1 MNMAKKIVV
10 NCIDK
15 DAFKRIEGLTKSPDD
30 VEKIKQRFY
39 LDTIESVIWK
49 RYQVASCIFDA
60 FAQNCFYIADLLEVG
75 LITDDD
81 ESTLNAL
88 NIELFHKENN
98 KKRGD

>member
-1 MNMAKKIVV
+1 MIKIGFVDGNAV
-10 NCIDK
+10 K
-15 DAFKRIEGLTKSPDD
+15 VIEELTKTRDG
-30 VEKIKQRFY
+30 VEQIKKAFYIDAVSAVMHQRYDFMG
-39 LDTIESVIWK
+39 
-49 RYQVASCIFDA
+49 IFDA

-81 ESTLNAL
+81 EGALNTL